1 MGCTIAREVIYVNPA
16 EAKAIASMLL
26 DGLEREYP
34 TTRRVLAAIPEGQL
48 DFKLG
53 DKGRTARELAW
64 HLAASE
70 AWFAAD
76 AASADYNA
84 PEATMPPKAT
94 VADIVAYYEKEVPA
108 LIAKIRSLPGEQLA
122 REVPF
127 FGVMNMPNV
136 MYLSFMNNHSVHHR
150 GQLSSY
156 LRAMNAHVP
165 SIYGGSAD
173 EPFEM
178 PATA

>member
-1 MGCTIAREVIYVNPA
+1 MNPA
-16 EAKAIASMLL
+16 EAKAIANMLL
-26 DGLEREYP
+26 DGLEREFP
-34 TTRRVLAAIPEGQL
+34 TTKKVLAAIPENQL
-48 DFKLG
+48 DFRLG

-70 AWFAAD
+70 VWFANG
-76 AASADYNA
+76 AANADYNA
-84 PEATMPPKAT
+84 PEPAMPPNAT
-94 VADIVAYYEKEVPA
+94 VADIVGFYEKEVPA
-108 LIAKIRSLPGEQLA
+108 LLAKIRALPGEQLA
-122 REVPF
+122 KETPF
-127 FGVMNMPNV
+127 LGVMNMPNV
-136 MYLSFMNNHSVHHR
+136 MYLGFMTNHSVHHR
-150 GQLSSY
+150 GQLSTY

>member
-1 MGCTIAREVIYVNPA
+1 MF
-16 EAKAIASMLL
+16 L

-34 TTRRVLAAIPEGQL
+34 TTKKVLAAIPEGQL

-70 AWFAAD
+70 VWFAD
-76 AASADYNA
+76 GAANADYNRAEAAA
-84 PEATMPPKAT
+84 PPAAT
-94 VADIVAYYEKEVPA
+94 VADIVAYYEKEMPA
-108 LIAKIRSLPGEQLA
+108 LLARLRSLPGEELTK
-122 REVPF
+122 EVPF

-136 MYLSFMNNHSVHHR
+136 MYLGFMTNHSVHHR
-150 GQLSSY
+150 GQLSAY

>member
-1 MGCTIAREVIYVNPA
+1 MNSA
-16 EAKAIASMLL
+16 EAKSIANMYL
-26 DGLEREYP
+26 DGLENEFQ
-34 TTRRVLAAIPEGQL
+34 TTKKVLVAIPESQL

-70 AWFAAD
+70 VWFANG
-76 AASADYNA
+76 AANADYNA
-84 PEATMPPKAT
+84 PEPAMPPNVT
-94 VADIVAYYEKEVPA
+94 VGDIVAFYEKEVPA
-108 LIAKIRSLPGEQLA
+108 LLAKIRSLPGEQLA
-122 REVPF
+122 KETPF
-127 FGVMNMPNV
+127 FGIMNMPNV
-136 MYLSFMNNHSVHHR
+136 MYLGFMTNHSVHHR
-150 GQLSSY
+150 GQLSTY

>member
-1 MGCTIAREVIYVNPA
+1 MNPA
-16 EAKAIASMLL
+16 EAKSIATMLL
-26 DGLEREYP
+26 GGLEREYP
-34 TTRRVLAAIPEGQL
+34 TTLKVLSALPDDQL

-64 HLAASE
+64 HLVASE
-70 AWFAAD
+70 AWFVKGI
-76 AASADYNA
+76 ASGEFSNEEVPMP
-84 PEATMPPKAT
+84 PEATK
-94 VADIVAYYEKEVPA
+94 ADIVAFYEKEIPTGLDRIKA
-108 LIAKIRSLPGEQLA
+108 LSGEQLA
-122 REVPF
+122 NEVNM

-136 MYLSFMNNHSVHHR
+136 MYLTFLNNHSVHHR
-150 GQLSSY
+150 GQLSTY

-173 EPFEM
+173 EPFQM

>member
-1 MGCTIAREVIYVNPA
+1 MNPA
-16 EAKAIASMLL
+16 EARAIANMFLN
-26 DGLEREYP
+26 GLEGEFA
-34 TTRRVLAAIPEGQL
+34 TTKKVLAAIPDSQL

-70 AWFAAD
+70 VWFANG
-76 AASADYNA
+76 AANADYNS
-84 PEATMPPKAT
+84 PETPMPPQAT

-108 LIAKIRSLPGEQLA
+108 LLAKIRALPGEDLA
-122 REVPF
+122 KEVPF
-127 FGVMNMPNV
+127 FGVMNLPNV
-136 MYLSFMNNHSVHHR
+136 MYLGFMTNHSVHHR
-150 GQLSSY
+150 GQLSTY

>member
-1 MGCTIAREVIYVNPA
+1 MNPA
-16 EAKAIASMLL
+16 EAKSIASVLL
-26 DGLEREYP
+26 GGLETEYAI
-34 TTRRVLAAIPEGQL
+34 TVKVLAAVPENQL

-70 AWFAAD
+70 VWFAKAIISGD
-76 AASADYNA
+76 FSYEETPIP
-84 PEATMPPKAT
+84 PEATT
-94 VADIVAYYEKEVPA
+94 ADIVAFYQKEIPA
-108 LIAKIRSLPGEQLA
+108 AFESIKALSGEQLA
-122 REVPF
+122 KEVNM
-127 FGVMNMPNV
+127 FGAMNMPDV
-136 MYLSFMNNHSVHHR
+136 MYMNFWSSHSIHHR
-150 GQLSSY
+150 GQLSTY

-173 EPFEM
+173 EPFQM